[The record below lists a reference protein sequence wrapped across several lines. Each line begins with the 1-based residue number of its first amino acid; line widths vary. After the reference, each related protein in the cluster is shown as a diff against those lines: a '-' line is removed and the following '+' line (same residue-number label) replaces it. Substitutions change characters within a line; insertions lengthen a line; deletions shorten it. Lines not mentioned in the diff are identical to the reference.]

1 MGSRFAEW
9 CVPRWFNTSA
19 DAPTLAL
26 LRGKVVATLL
36 AEPA

>member
-1 MGSRFAEW
+1 VVRPKL
-9 CVPRWFNTSA
+9 VNTSA